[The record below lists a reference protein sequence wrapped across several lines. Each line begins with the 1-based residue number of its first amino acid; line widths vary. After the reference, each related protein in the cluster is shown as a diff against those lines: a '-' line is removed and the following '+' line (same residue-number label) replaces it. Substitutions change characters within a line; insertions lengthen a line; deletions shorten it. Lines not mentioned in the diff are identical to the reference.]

1 MNTSPTAGLARA
13 VDHYKNWDQRRDS
26 FPAEHWVVLGAGV
39 ALLLASRRSASP
51 LTRAAGSAVGSALLY
66 RAASG
71 RDGAR
76 KLLKFLPL
84 ARGLIK
90 R

>member
-1 MNTSPTAGLARA
+1 MKTSPTSGLAHA
-13 VDHYKNWDQRRDS
+13 VDKYKSWDERRTS
-26 FPAEHWVVLGAGV
+26 FPAEHWIVLGAGV

-51 LTRAAGSAVGSALLY
+51 VIRAASSAAGIALLY

-71 RDGAR
+71 RDGAS

-84 ARGLIK
+84 TRGLMK
-90 R
+90 C